1 MRSFTKVLG
10 LLVVVVLG
18 AGAGV
23 VVGCGS
29 SDSSSTKTVAAATR
43 AAPSYLFSFEGV
55 DASMKPVGDSD
66 GVYSFSMPIDSATSA
81 ATWFSDRPNRDAGTI
96 SMTALTSLWTKGGK
110 GSFKADPPNVAFVYD
125 YVNGTPKTMIAQ
137 MSNTKIVDNPNSSGE
152 LLEATMTV
160 ATDQA
165 VAALAKTNGNLAVHA
180 KRHTTPT
187 TMGKS
192 DMKRVAVFVDGD
204 RDWDRLRP
212 RAPTEYGNDPA
223 PDFYPLARL
232 YDAP

>member
-1 MRSFTKVLG
+1 
-10 LLVVVVLG
+10 
-18 AGAGV
+18 
-23 VVGCGS
+23 
-29 SDSSSTKTVAAATR
+29 
-43 AAPSYLFSFEGV
+43 
-55 DASMKPVGDSD
+55 
-66 GVYSFSMPIDSATSA
+66 
-81 ATWFSDRPNRDAGTI
+81 
-96 SMTALTSLWTKGGK
+96 MTALTSLWTKGGK
-110 GSFKADPPNVAFVYD
+110 GSFKANPPNVAFVYD

-137 MSNTKIVDNPNSSGE
+137 MSNTKIVDNPNGSGE

-204 RDWDRLRP
+204 RSLRFLP
-212 RAPTEYGNDPA
+212 HSHTESPTEEYENDPA
-223 PDFYPLARL
+223 PDFYPLARYMTL
-232 YDAP
+232 LEREAP